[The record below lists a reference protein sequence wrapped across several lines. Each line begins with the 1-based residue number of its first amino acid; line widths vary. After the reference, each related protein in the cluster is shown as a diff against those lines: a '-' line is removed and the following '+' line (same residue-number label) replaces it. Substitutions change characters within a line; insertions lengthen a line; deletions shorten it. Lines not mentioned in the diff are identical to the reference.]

1 METENWLLEN
11 VDKIRHIPGY
21 IVQGRY
27 DMVCPMY
34 TAWELHEA
42 WPEAQF
48 ELMPT
53 AGHSC
58 MGACLSLRLGC
69 RHRSCVMISMPS
81 SGAAPTMAQ
90 HPMNDVYPRP
100 SPPRCLSYRAHHLRR
115 PHPRH

>member
-1 METENWLLEN
+1 M
-11 VDKIRHIPGY
+11 DKIRHIPGY

-58 MGACLSLRLGC
+58 MGKNAGAGMSVLARAHTNPRFDSRAEPT
-69 RHRSCVMISMPS
+69 ISDGLIRATDRF
-81 SGAAPTMAQ
+81 GAAATAATSA
-90 HPMNDVYPRP
+90 DAAAT
-100 SPPRCLSYRAHHLRR
+100 SAGAASK
-115 PHPRH
+115 